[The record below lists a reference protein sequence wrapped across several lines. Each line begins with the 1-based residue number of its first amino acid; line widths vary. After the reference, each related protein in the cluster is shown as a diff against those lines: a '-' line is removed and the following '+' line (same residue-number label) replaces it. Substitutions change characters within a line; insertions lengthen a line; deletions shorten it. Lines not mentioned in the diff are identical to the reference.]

1 MGDTMMGDT
10 SLDGGTIEMKVAIIS
25 DIHGERKKLRQ
36 VLESIASHEVDHIYC
51 LGDLFECKISKANI
65 HTFQFS
71 FLDQVVDHDPKLYKR
86 LKNISCIAGN
96 QEERIRSLIPLF
108 QADQDLRYYLTL
120 PQAIELNHARLE
132 HGHQFVNEDNWYPYP
147 RQMKKHL
154 LFFGHT
160 HYSRL
165 FQVRWAGKKWSPE
178 KKTVE
183 FGTPIPL
190 DPARYWA
197 VNVGSI
203 TGRHPEWVLYEEELG
218 QITFFRENELVTN

>member
-1 MGDTMMGDT
+1 MR
-10 SLDGGTIEMKVAIIS
+10 VAIIS

-36 VLESIASHEVDHIYC
+36 VLDSIALKQVDHIYC
-51 LGDLFECKISKANI
+51 LGDLFECKISKAHV

-71 FLDQVVDHDPKLYKR
+71 FIDQVFDHDPKLYKR

-96 QEERIRSLIPLF
+96 QEERIRSLIPL
-108 QADQDLRYYLTL
+108 QLTDADLKYFLTL
-120 PQAIELNHARLE
+120 PQAIELPHARLE
-132 HGHQFVNEDNWYPYP
+132 HGHQFVNEENWYPYP

-160 HYSRL
+160 HTSGL

-178 KKTVE
+178 KKPFE
-183 FGTPIPL
+183 FGTACTL
-190 DPARYWA
+190 DPERYWA

-203 TGRHPEWVLYEEELG
+203 TGSHSEWVLYEED
-218 QITFFRENELVTN
+218 QQQVTFFREPELATN